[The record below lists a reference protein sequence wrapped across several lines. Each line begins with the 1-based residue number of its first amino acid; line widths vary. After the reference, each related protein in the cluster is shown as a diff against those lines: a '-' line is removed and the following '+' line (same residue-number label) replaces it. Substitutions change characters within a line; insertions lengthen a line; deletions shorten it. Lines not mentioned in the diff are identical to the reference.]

1 MGLQQGY
8 VHDQMRKIVLL
19 AVLVIAV
26 IGVAHAKHF
35 ASEAASGV
43 CDKYGVCVKVPRQL
57 SAAGAAANVPSGS
70 LGAPAGPLFR
80 VVRLRPMTQTSGCTD
95 GVLPDR
101 QCSPGA
107 VFAGVSTKQI
117 CVSGYTAKVRDVP
130 YAEKK
135 LVYERYGITSHA
147 PRQYE
152 VDHIV
157 SLELGGS
164 NDVANLYPE
173 LYDGSEGAH
182 TKDKVENALNRQVC
196 DGKLTIRQAQTLIA
210 TDWRAGLRYVGR

>member
-1 MGLQQGY
+1 
-8 VHDQMRKIVLL
+8 MRKLLLVL
-19 AVLVIAV
+19 VLVIAFV
-26 IGVAHAKHF
+26 GVARAKQV
-35 ASEAASGV
+35 ASSAARVV
-43 CDKYGVCVKVPRQL
+43 CDKYRVCVKVPPQL
-57 SAAGAAANVPSGS
+57 RGPAVSVPAGSLAAPSG
-70 LGAPAGPLFR
+70 PLYR
-80 VVRLRPMTQTSGCTD
+80 VVRLRPMSKTSGCTD

-117 CVSGYTAKVRDVP
+117 CTSGYTARVRNVP

-135 LVYERYGITSHA
+135 LVYERYGISHHA

-152 VDHIV
+152 VDHII

-173 LYDGSEGAH
+173 LYDGAQGAH
-182 TKDKVENALNRQVC
+182 TKDKVENALNRAVC
-196 DGKLTIRQAQTLIA
+196 DGRLSIRQAQTLIA